1 MNTENHQPTPDR
13 LDQAMHAL
21 RETRIPALPES
32 LVASTVEAMKSRPTE
47 VTPAVVPVPPLR
59 RRTLMSRYFQFGSA
73 FAAMALLTAFA
84 AVLFFTT
91 PQASAWQDVIKEL
104 KKAESVT
111 FDESQVNH
119 LTPTNPPFLFKHFV
133 QGEWERSNELFFHCI
148 RVVNQKTGDWLHIND
163 SNKTYNRGN
172 LGPDYQEQRKL
183 YKPDTFI
190 NQLIKLSG
198 LPHTEAGEEKID
210 GVSTRKI
217 MIKDAKLAYT
227 GDMTLWYDV
236 KTKLPV
242 RIIHEVSDTHPRIT
256 RTLTNFQWNVPI
268 DSKLFTP
275 EIPKDYVEEKR

>member
-1 MNTENHQPTPDR
+1 
-13 LDQAMHAL
+13 
-21 RETRIPALPES
+21 
-32 LVASTVEAMKSRPTE
+32 
-47 VTPAVVPVPPLR
+47 
-59 RRTLMSRYFQFGSA
+59 MSRYFQFGSA
-73 FAAMALLTAFA
+73 LAAMALLTTFTAL
-84 AVLFFTT
+84 LFIST

-119 LTPTNPPFLFKHFV
+119 LVPTNPPFLFKHFV
-133 QGEWERSNELFFHCI
+133 QGEWERSNELHFHFV
-148 RVVNQKTGDWLHIND
+148 RVVNQKTGEWLHIND
-163 SNKTYNRGN
+163 DNKTYNKGN
-172 LGPDYQEQRKL
+172 HGPAYQEQRKL

-198 LPHTEAGEEKID
+198 LPHNEAGEEKIN

-217 MIKDAKLAYT
+217 VIKDAKLAYT

-242 RIIHEVSDTHPRIT
+242 RIIHEVTDTHPRIT